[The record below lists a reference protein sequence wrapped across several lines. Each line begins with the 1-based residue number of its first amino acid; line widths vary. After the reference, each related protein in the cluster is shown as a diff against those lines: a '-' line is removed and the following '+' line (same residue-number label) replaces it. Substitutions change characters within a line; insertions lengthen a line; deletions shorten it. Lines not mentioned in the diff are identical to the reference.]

1 MKTPLSFFIF
11 SWIVAGCISISYAQ
25 SAGSATASATI
36 VTPIS
41 IQKVNGGDLNFGNIA
56 AGESNGIII
65 LGTDGTRRIE
75 GGVSLPSTLGNISP
89 AEFMITGEGS
99 YSFSITLPS
108 SPITLTNT
116 NGTNE
121 TMMVDS
127 FISSPQATG
136 NLTEGKQMLKVGAN
150 LHVAAN
156 QAPGIYMSDT
166 PFIVTVN
173 YN

>member
-11 SWIVAGCISISYAQ
+11 SWIVAGCITFSYAQ
-25 SAGSATASATI
+25 SSGSATASATI

-41 IQKVNGGDLNFGNIA
+41 IQKVNEGNLDFGNIA
-56 AGESNGIII
+56 AGESNGMVI
-65 LGTDGTRRIE
+65 LGTDGGRRIE
-75 GGVSLPSTLGNISP
+75 GGVSLPSTFGKISP

-116 NGTNE
+116 NGANE
-121 TMMVDS
+121 TMIVDS
-127 FISSPQATG
+127 FISNPQTTG
-136 NLTEGKQMLKVGAN
+136 NLTNGKQMLKVGAN

-156 QAPGIYMSDT
+156 QAPGIYISDA
-166 PFIVTVN
+166 PFTVTVN